1 MKKILFLLALPI
13 LLCQCEPTSN
23 ITAKASEDA
32 NFSTYKTFDF
42 MEFDI
47 KGLPESRYTKA
58 MDILKSSIIG
68 EMTKRGFTQS
78 SDNPDLKINIGVQ
91 VEEKAQTREA
101 NIRTDGPRYAG
112 QRNYSWQAND
122 IVVGY
127 YKEGLLAI
135 DVVDSKQN
143 KLVWNGKGSIIGQE
157 KQEKNEKAARA
168 LVSEIYEKFPVK
180 PKAA

>member
-1 MKKILFLLALPI
+1 MKKILIALALPI

-23 ITAKASEDA
+23 ISSTAVAGSD
-32 NFSTYKTFDF
+32 FSTYKTYDF
-42 MEFDI
+42 LDFDI

-58 MDILKSSIIG
+58 MDIIKTAITE
-68 EMTKRGFTQS
+68 EMNRRGFTQS
-78 SDNPDLKINIGVQ
+78 SDNPDLKFNIGVQ

-135 DVVDSKQN
+135 DLVDSKQN

-157 KQEKNEKAARA
+157 KTEKNEKAARA
-168 LVSEIYEKFPVK
+168 LVNEIFEKFPVK